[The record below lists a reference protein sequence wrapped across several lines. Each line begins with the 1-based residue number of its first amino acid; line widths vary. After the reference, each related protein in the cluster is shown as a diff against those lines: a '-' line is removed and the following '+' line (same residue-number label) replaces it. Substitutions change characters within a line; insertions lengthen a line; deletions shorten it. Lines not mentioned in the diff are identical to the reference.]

1 MMQRPE
7 TLRSTSGLPSW
18 HELLVSASTTGQIV
32 ALANEYLGRLEPSDL
47 LLLPDT
53 CKIRFLHGADDVNA
67 YAFDLKT
74 CRCKDAEEAE
84 VVDRL
89 SSFFQEICQRLAN
102 VTGPQKVMHAD
113 PWLHWGEV
121 TRTVE

>member
-1 MMQRPE
+1 M
-7 TLRSTSGLPSW
+7 SGLPSW
-18 HELLVSASTTGQIV
+18 QDLLGSASTTGQIV

-53 CKIRFLHGADDVNA
+53 CKIRFLHTPDDVNA

-74 CRCKDAEEAE
+74 CHCNDAEEAE

-89 SSFFQEICQRLAN
+89 SSFFQEICQRLAV
-102 VTGPQKVMHAD
+102 VTGPQKPMPVD
-113 PWLHWGEV
+113 PWLLWGEV
-121 TRTVE
+121 TRSVD